1 MIGIFNDY
9 DEIDSRTTLGAA
21 LWAIGY
27 RDVKDYDKFMRDL
40 RDDMEALRNVINWY
54 KTSVAA
60 YKAMIASPVPGAM
73 RELSKVRLE
82 TLEGLGK
89 ILGVSENDLRERD

>member
-1 MIGIFNDY
+1 MIRNDK
-9 DEIDSRTTLGAA
+9 IDSRTTLGAA

-27 RDVKDYDKFMRDL
+27 RDVKDYDKFMKDL
-40 RDDMEALRNVINWY
+40 RDDMETLREVINWY

-60 YKAMIASPVPGAM
+60 YETMIASPVPGAM

-82 TLEGLGK
+82 TLEGLGE
-89 ILGVSENDLRERD
+89 ILGVNRDV